1 MQPLIY
7 QIIFYGS
14 RVVLFFVILR
24 WGRAVWAGRL
34 FKTILWTIIL
44 ILFVWMRWIE
54 PSQIA
59 IRKTTIDIWVGKKI
73 ALIADLHL
81 GLYKDRTYLQRVVN
95 VINKQKWV
103 DFVFIAGDFTFWP
116 VIDKQKMRE
125 LFLPL
130 RDLQVPV
137 VAVLWNHDVEKP
149 GPKLRTEL
157 VTVLQELGVVLINN
171 DVLNMDGWYL
181 LWLWDNNGWEDNV
194 FLINDFLP
202 EEKVVVLTHNP
213 DTTLNYANSLADL
226 TLVGH
231 THCGQIRI
239 PFLHEKIKQW
249 IIPVQW
255 PFDCGLTKTKYGP
268 VFITPWLWEVILP
281 MRWFNPP
288 TIDIISL

>member
-1 MQPLIY
+1 
-7 QIIFYGS
+7 
-14 RVVLFFVILR
+14 
-24 WGRAVWAGRL
+24 
-34 FKTILWTIIL
+34 
-44 ILFVWMRWIE
+44 MRWIE

-59 IRKTTIDIWVGKKI
+59 IRQTSIDIWVGKKI
-73 ALIADLHL
+73 ALIADLHF
-81 GLYKDRTYLQRVVN
+81 GVYKDWTYLQRVVN
-95 VINKQKWV
+95 VINKQKWI
-103 DFVFIAGDFTFWP
+103 DYVFIAGDFTFWP
-116 VIDKQKMRE
+116 SLDKQKMRE

-130 RDLQVPV
+130 RDLQIPV

-149 GPKLRTEL
+149 GPKLRWEL
-157 VTVLQELGVVLINN
+157 VSVLQELGVVLINN
-171 DVLNMDGWYL
+171 EVLNMNGWYL

-194 FLINDFLP
+194 FMINDFLP

-213 DTTLNYANSLADL
+213 DTTLNYVNNLADL

-239 PFLHEKIKQW
+239 PFLHEKIKKW

-255 PFDCGLTKTKYGP
+255 PFDCWLTKTKYGP

-288 TIDIISL
+288 TIDILSF